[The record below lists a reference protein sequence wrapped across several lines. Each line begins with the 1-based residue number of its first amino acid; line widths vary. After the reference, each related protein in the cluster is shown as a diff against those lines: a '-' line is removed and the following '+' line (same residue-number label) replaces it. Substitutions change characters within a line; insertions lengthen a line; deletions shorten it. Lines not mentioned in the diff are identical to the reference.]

1 MGIGGFIRNSYE
13 KSLDRSVRSGIYYM
27 YSQLK
32 EEQPMT
38 EYTLQ
43 LSREQME
50 NLLTILDGRYDISGL
65 EDEMDTDHF
74 EFVVSLIYKEI
85 LRKLG

>member
-1 MGIGGFIRNSYE
+1 MRTHKLELSTE
-13 KSLDRSVRSGIYYM
+13 
-27 YSQLK
+27 QL
-32 EEQPMT
+32 
-38 EYTLQ
+38 
-43 LSREQME
+43 E

-85 LRKLG
+85 LHKLG

>member
-1 MGIGGFIRNSYE
+1 MKNH
-13 KSLDRSVRSGIYYM
+13 LTDRTDLGYTICIVNR
-27 YSQLK
+27 K
-32 EEQPMT
+32 EEQFMT

-50 NLLTILDGRYDISGL
+50 NLLTILDGRYDVTGL
-65 EDEMDTDHF
+65 KDEMDTDHF

-85 LRKLG
+85 LHKLG